1 MTTATEEAAI
11 QAAAIE
17 ERTKAIAIRGEDA
30 VPKIWYFIR
39 IERARAVSKEKKAKA
54 ADGGRGGGGDD
65 AAG

>member
-39 IERARAVSKEKKAKA
+39 IERARAVIKEKKAKA
-54 ADGGRGGGGDD
+54 AEAKARGGDD